1 MVTGLAIK
9 PNFMAATSQK
19 FTTVEEYVLAH
30 PVPVQK
36 IIEELRQVIRKA
48 APRAEELFSYNMPA
62 YKQNGF
68 LVSFAAW
75 KKHVGMYPTP
85 AGDEAFQKAVSA
97 YKSDKA
103 TLKFP
108 LNKPMPVELIRQFV
122 QFRLEEIENKS

>member
-1 MVTGLAIK
+1 
-9 PNFMAATSQK
+9 MAAPSQK
-19 FTTVEEYVLAH
+19 FTTIEEYILAH
-30 PVPVQK
+30 PEPVQK
-36 IIEELRQVIRKA
+36 IIEELRQTIKEA
-48 APRAEELFSYNMPA
+48 APLAEELISYNMPA

-85 AGDEAFQKAVSA
+85 AGDEHFQKAISA

-108 LNKPMPVELIRQFV
+108 LNKPMPLELIGQFV
-122 QFRLEEIENKS
+122 RFRLGEMENKT